1 MLYILLFIFICVII
15 YGVIHD
21 YCVDHYSEVA
31 DIFVR
36 VGKVVSI
43 VILLVIIGVWA
54 KYNSIKSTANAQL
67 EVLNEQNEIV
77 LAQIEPLVQQALNYE
92 SNTYKEFKLTPENI
106 VAFGNRAETM
116 KKYLTKGSQIAVS
129 GRIQTGS
136 YDGADGKRVYTTDVV
151 IDEFQFLDSRGSGNT
166 NSQAT
171 SNNTGDVTPYDFS
184 AENNEVET
192 DPFKD
197 FGDKIEID
205 DSDLP
210 F

>member
-1 MLYILLFIFICVII
+1 MNKVFLVGRLTRDPELRYGANNNAVMRTSIAVDRQFTNQNGEREADFI
-15 YGVIHD
+15 
-21 YCVDHYSEVA
+21 
-31 DIFVR
+31 
-36 VGKVVSI
+36 
-43 VILLVIIGVWA
+43 
-54 KYNSIKSTANAQL
+54 
-67 EVLNEQNEIV
+67 
-77 LAQIEPLVQQALNYE
+77 
-92 SNTYKEFKLTPENI
+92 NI

-136 YDGADGKRVYTTDVV
+136 YDDKDGKRVYTTDVI
-151 IDEFQFLDSRGSGNT
+151 IDEFQFLDSKGSRNLES
-166 NSQAT
+166 NEST
-171 SNNTGDVTPYDFS
+171 SDSSVTPYDFS
-184 AENNEVET
+184 DNNSSSSESDV

>member
-1 MLYILLFIFICVII
+1 MNKVFLVGRLTRDPDLR
-15 YGVIHD
+15 YGASNNAVMRSSIA
-21 YCVDHYSEVA
+21 VDRQFTNQNGEREA
-31 DIFVR
+31 DF
-36 VGKVVSI
+36 S
-43 VILLVIIGVWA
+43 
-54 KYNSIKSTANAQL
+54 
-67 EVLNEQNEIV
+67 
-77 LAQIEPLVQQALNYE
+77 
-92 SNTYKEFKLTPENI
+92 NI

-136 YDGADGKRVYTTDVV
+136 YDGQDGKRVYTTDVV
-151 IDEFQFLDSRGSGNT
+151 VDEFQFLDSKGSRSDLQ
-166 NSQAT
+166 NSSDT
-171 SNNTGDVTPYDFS
+171 SSDSNLTPYDF
-184 AENNEVET
+184 NETSNDSNSSTDES